1 MFQQDTTANLAE
13 RFKQNLS
20 CLMKAQT
27 CSMFAYKISSWRC
40 GQNLHAL
47 KLCLMYAAA
56 VVHQGKLFLVGMA
69 RCGKDD
75 MRILDSQ
82 THRWSVL
89 SLDITPTA
97 YRRVLLDAYDGQL
110 IQFGGKTGAI
120 VAASRKQ

>member
-1 MFQQDTTANLAE
+1 M
-13 RFKQNLS
+13 
-20 CLMKAQT
+20 
-27 CSMFAYKISSWRC
+27 
-40 GQNLHAL
+40 
-47 KLCLMYAAA
+47 
-56 VVHQGKLFLVGMA
+56 VGMA